1 MWQRVKCPTLRL
13 QEVLLPT
20 PMNVNTIHVA
30 GEELLNFIE
39 VQQWAEEKL
48 GTSQPLLNGAFVLVQ
63 SRDVPEL
70 SSREVMDACGYGARS
85 SSNANR
91 FAQAVD
97 EKIPLRL
104 RQIHRVEYAPGEAA
118 KDAYVLLEGG
128 GRVRAG
134 KVSSDTLGEVTDYEV
149 RGRALGTGI
158 LQGWGRRRGGSRW
171 DKHGLGV
178 GPWSM
183 VQKGFNAQLQR
194 IVLGT
199 AE

>member
-1 MWQRVKCPTLRL
+1 MKCSTLRL

-20 PMNVNTIHVA
+20 PLNVNTIHVA
-30 GEELLNFIE
+30 GDELLNFIG

-48 GTSQPLLNGAFVLVQ
+48 GTSQPLLTGAFVLVR

-70 SSREVMDACGYGARS
+70 SSREVMDACGYGART

-104 RQIHRVEYAPGEAA
+104 RQIQRVEYSPGDAA
-118 KDAYVLLEGG
+118 KDAYVVLEGG

-134 KVSSDTLGEVTDYEV
+134 KVSSDTLGDVTDYEV
-149 RGRALGTGI
+149 RGGRP
-158 LQGWGRRRGGSRW
+158 GWGRR
-171 DKHGLGV
+171 
-178 GPWSM
+178 
-183 VQKGFNAQLQR
+183 AQCY
-194 IVLGT
+194 
-199 AE
+199 